1 MKQKNYVR
9 KCNKDPQIFKFENKN
24 FPTPLMLLN
33 KLEAITC
40 TLVNYVISLVYVHS
54 QSLLEQK
61 LNIICFSVMQYVQSR
76 IVIINMRVET
86 MSVVKV
92 LGRKVSM
99 EEAGIVR
106 IQIVKGK
113 CKKYVIRR
121 DTMSAE
127 MTNTGNREIR

>member
-1 MKQKNYVR
+1 ML
-9 KCNKDPQIFKFENKN
+9 ENVIKILKYSNLKTKN

-40 TLVNYVISLVYVHS
+40 TLVNYVVSLVYVHS

-61 LNIICFSVMQYVQSR
+61 LNIICFSVMHFQRR
-76 IVIINMRVET
+76 IVMVNMRIET
-86 MSVVKV
+86 MSVVKMI
-92 LGRKVSM
+92 GRQVSM
-99 EEAGIVR
+99 EETGIVR
-106 IQIVKGK
+106 IQVVKGK

-127 MTNTGNREIR
+127 MTNTGNREIRWGL